1 MTDLNKQVYV
11 ETINF
16 IKSLYPDNEVVSLHT
31 PLFIGNEKKYLA
43 NCIDSTFVSYLG
55 KYVTQFEESIKEY
68 TGAQNA
74 IAFVN
79 GTSALHIAL
88 LTFGVGQ
95 DDEVLTQALTFV
107 GTVNAIKYCNANPVF
122 IDSDRETLGM
132 SPEKLEEFLTNNTY
146 LDQEDGV
153 CRNRLSRKAIKACV
167 AVHVFGHPTR
177 IDKIKA
183 ICDKYNIVLIE
194 DAAESLGSK
203 YKGKHTGTFGKM
215 SILSFNGNKIITTGG
230 GGMILTDDDSL
241 AVQARH
247 ISTTAKKKHSWEFI
261 HDQVG
266 YNYRMTNVN
275 AAIGCAQIEHLDKYI
290 VNKRELAEIYAQFF
304 GSRGIS
310 FFTEKED
317 SFSNYWLNVIFMEN
331 INERDA
337 FLSLSNSNNVITRP
351 AWQLMNKLPI
361 FSQYETTNLDTA
373 EWLAD
378 RIVNIPSSVRL

>member
-1 MTDLNKQVYV
+1 MIDLNKQVYL

-43 NCIDSTFVSYLG
+43 NCIDSNFVSYLG
-55 KYVTQFEESIKEY
+55 QYVTQFEGAIKEY
-68 TGAQNA
+68 TGARNA

-132 SPEKLEEFLTNNTY
+132 SPEKLEEFLANNTY
-146 LDQEDGV
+146 LDMDGI
-153 CRNRLSRKAIKACV
+153 CNNKLSKKAIKACV
-167 AVHVFGHPTR
+167 PVHVFGHPAR

-183 ICDKYNIVLIE
+183 ICDKYNIVVIE

-203 YKGKHTGTFGKM
+203 YKGKHTGTVGKM

-241 AVQARH
+241 AAQARH

-275 AAIGCAQIEHLDKYI
+275 AAIGCAQMEHLDKYI
-290 VNKRELAEIYAQFF
+290 DNKRELAGIYAQFF
-304 GSRGIS
+304 ASRGIS
-310 FFTEKED
+310 FFTEKDD

-337 FLSLSNSNNVITRP
+337 FLSLSNSNSVITRP

-361 FSQYETTNLDTA
+361 FSQHEATNLDNA

>member
-1 MTDLNKQVYV
+1 MIELNKQIYT

-16 IKSLYPDNEVVSLHT
+16 IKSLYPDNKTIPLHA
-31 PLFIGNEKKYLA
+31 PLFIGNEKKYLE

-55 KYVTQFEESIKEY
+55 QYVTQFEEVIKDY
-68 TGAQNA
+68 TGARNA

-79 GTSALHIAL
+79 GTSALHVAL
-88 LTFGVGQ
+88 LTFGIGQ
-95 DDEVLTQALTFV
+95 NDEVLTQALTFV
-107 GTVNAIKYCNANPVF
+107 GTVNAIKYCNANPIF
-122 IDSDRETLGM
+122 IDSEKETLGM
-132 SPEKLEEFLTNNTY
+132 SSEKLEEFFVNNTY
-146 LDQEDGV
+146 LDENGI
-153 CRNRLSRKAIKACV
+153 CHNKLTKRPIKACV
-167 AVHVFGHPTR
+167 PVHVFGHPAR
-177 IDKIKA
+177 IDNIKK
-183 ICDKYNIVLIE
+183 ICDKNNIVVIE

-241 AVQARH
+241 AAQVRH

-275 AAIGCAQIEHLDKYI
+275 AAIGCAQMEHLDKFI
-290 VNKRELAEIYAQFF
+290 ENKRELAGIYEQFF
-304 GSRGIS
+304 ASKGIE
-310 FFTEKED
+310 FFKEKKD

-331 INERDA
+331 IEERDA
-337 FLSLSNSNNVITRP
+337 FLSLSNRNNVITRP